1 MNNVRIWLGPARVE
15 KDFDVARELHCSGTN
30 AWFLN
35 HKSFRN
41 WCNGHYPYLWIHGVS
56 GCGKTV
62 LSSQVIKELDEDCLY
77 FFFDFRDIRK
87 QTLNDVLRTLI
98 HQLLLKRPETK
109 SALRPFYS
117 HFVHKMPS
125 TGDLKRA
132 FDDMMTAADSIPI
145 IFDALDEA
153 KLTEVDALLRWI
165 IEMCS
170 CQGAGKTR
178 VLMTSRSDQP
188 NIRAML
194 QPEVVP
200 RYIIRIGGH
209 LIQKDIHKLVC
220 TKLEKAPG
228 FDNWRDRKTSMC
240 VRTSKNSLLRN
251 PVTCEAISSSPHHL

>member
-1 MNNVRIWLGPARVE
+1 MTAAAFAKELLSKVNIQEVRSADKAGEVVKHLQGTEARLTARFKLLEDTNFMNNVRIWLGPARVE

-165 IEMCS
+165 IEM
-170 CQGAGKTR
+170 
-178 VLMTSRSDQP
+178 
-188 NIRAML
+188 
-194 QPEVVP
+194 
-200 RYIIRIGGH
+200 
-209 LIQKDIHKLVC
+209 LINQTYERCYNQKWYQDTLSGLAA
-220 TKLEKAPG
+220 T
-228 FDNWRDRKTSMC
+228 
-240 VRTSKNSLLRN
+240 
-251 PVTCEAISSSPHHL
+251 